1 VSAAP
6 RPPLAWP
13 DSPQVGHIITMRCK
27 RTFTLSYDED
37 ASQAV
42 LDDLPDGPGGGA
54 NVIAAPGLEFMFDC
68 ADAQL
73 SRVFADTAGTTS
85 GETDELITATA
96 DRLLGS
102 EAGAA
107 LRQAPHKDGDP
118 VVVATSA
125 ATMIA
130 LSRLARLDAA
140 WMTSPVRPSPLWAV
154 EAAELAEQAG
164 LRARVAVEVR
174 QAVEALD
181 GANEMS
187 PAVLA
192 ATASAVADLV
202 AASDPD
208 LAGRLRASA
217 AASSAR
223 GPAAAHAQRS
233 RPLSLPDGGVRG
245 QRRGDLGQLHWWL
258 DPDLVPSG
266 IFRHALW
273 PDTEVMVHP
282 ERSRLVVEAT
292 LASSADRRALT
303 ACRARLVDPAN
314 RTVLGM
320 ASFRDMGESRVRA
333 EIRKRRPSHEAWVE
347 IVDDESRPVHSGKL
361 RHIRRAMRW
370 ADTALSAGRQTFRL
384 ADAEWIKVAAVAW
397 GRCAEEWA
405 AAGDRDR
412 AYLAAAREAAMYPG
426 VEARSEPRSPWAK
439 ELASRP
445 LVTEQPF
452 LAEKVT

>member
-1 VSAAP
+1 VSAAT

-13 DSPQVGHIITMRCK
+13 DSPQVGHIIVMRDQ

-37 ASQAV
+37 ASQVV

-54 NVIAAPGLEFMFDC
+54 HVVATPGLEFMFDS
-68 ADAQL
+68 ADGQL
-73 SRVFADTAGTTS
+73 SRVFADTGGTIS
-85 GETDELITATA
+85 GEADELIMATA

-107 LRQAPHKDGDP
+107 LRQAPHKDGNP
-118 VVVATSA
+118 VVVATDA
-125 ATMIA
+125 ATMIV
-130 LSRLARLDAA
+130 LSRLARLDATRT
-140 WMTSPVRPSPLWAV
+140 TSPVPSSPLWAV
-154 EAAELAEQAG
+154 EAAQLAEQAG
-164 LRARVAVEVR
+164 LAARVAAEVR

-181 GANEMS
+181 RANEMS

-192 ATASAVADLV
+192 ATACAVADLV

-217 AASSAR
+217 ATPSAR
-223 GPAAAHAQRS
+223 GPVVAHAQRP
-233 RPLSLPDGGVRG
+233 RPLGLPDGRAREQCG
-245 QRRGDLGQLHWWL
+245 GDLGQLHWWL
-258 DPDLVPSG
+258 DPYLVPSG

-273 PDTEVMVHP
+273 PDAEMTVHP

-292 LASSADRRALT
+292 LASGVDRRTLT
-303 ACRARLVDPAN
+303 SCRARLVDPVN

-320 ASFRDMGESRVRA
+320 ASFRDMGKSRVRA

-347 IVDDESRPVHSGKL
+347 IVDDESRPVYSGKL

-384 ADAEWIKVAAVAW
+384 ADAEWVKVAAVAW

-445 LVTEQPF
+445 LVTEEPF